1 MSTIKVEFTKYI
13 HPYNVGD
20 IAEIPEDR
28 ANYRKGQWVE
38 FVEDKVENKE
48 ITKAPNDKMMKKVS
62 TK

>member
-1 MSTIKVEFTKYI
+1 MDKIKVEFTKYI
-13 HPYNVGD
+13 HPYNVWD

-28 ANYRKGQWVE
+28 ANFRKGQWVE
-38 FVEDKVENKE
+38 FVDKVENKE